1 MKKVIAGVM
10 SLVLCL
16 SAGSFSA
23 VSAVETDFP
32 ADFTDE
38 LKGDG
43 SGYCGK
49 EADWSLSGGV
59 MHITGSGKMADW
71 QSVNYVPW
79 NKQMSEIRQVII
91 DEGITSVGMAAF
103 ANAKNLTSVK
113 IPSTVTEI
121 GSGAF
126 KGTGI
131 SSIELPSVE
140 TIGME
145 AFNNCANLREVKIY
159 RSSCSIVGGGKTIS
173 NGTGAGFGGTI
184 YAPSG
189 SVAKSYA
196 SSNNYNFSEIGS
208 APVTQPTTQPTTTTT
223 TTQTAPPQTTTTTNV
238 INEHYTIISSV
249 STPKKFKPSDLKAV
263 VNTFCFSCNQDVIK
277 SIDFDVELDGFDFQY
292 SKSMVRMKTTS
303 GYNFKPTVTFDIPS
317 NAANGT
323 YNLTIVVKKV
333 TDVNGKDI
341 TDKVTRSQQ
350 TSFII
355 EGGTDDSQTTASTTT
370 TTSATTTTTTSA
382 ATTTTT
388 TSATTTVTTTTSMIT
403 NNPEV
408 TTTRFKDLYVVET
421 EYTIDN
427 FVAPYRGIFGKNEK
441 LDLTGG
447 KFDAVVDITYSDGV
461 KKSNRFRGLPLENGK
476 FTTEDY
482 IAGGLILKGREYEY
496 TVDTSAVDMTRR
508 GTYPITISIILNG
521 TVMEKKNFTI
531 TVADRPADKMGD
543 ANLDGVVDA
552 RDATAILTEYAVSST
567 TGKPAFGESPRIA
580 AVSDVNGD
588 NIIDGRDAT
597 EVCTYYAY
605 ISIDGNPQVDFTLW
619 YQSK

>member
-1 MKKVIAGVM
+1 
-10 SLVLCL
+10 
-16 SAGSFSA
+16 
-23 VSAVETDFP
+23 
-32 ADFTDE
+32 
-38 LKGDG
+38 
-43 SGYCGK
+43 
-49 EADWSLSGGV
+49 
-59 MHITGSGKMADW
+59 
-71 QSVNYVPW
+71 
-79 NKQMSEIRQVII
+79 
-91 DEGITSVGMAAF
+91 
-103 ANAKNLTSVK
+103 
-113 IPSTVTEI
+113 
-121 GSGAF
+121 
-126 KGTGI
+126 
-131 SSIELPSVE
+131 
-140 TIGME
+140 
-145 AFNNCANLREVKIY
+145 
-159 RSSCSIVGGGKTIS
+159 
-173 NGTGAGFGGTI
+173 
-184 YAPSG
+184 
-189 SVAKSYA
+189 
-196 SSNNYNFSEIGS
+196 
-208 APVTQPTTQPTTTTT
+208 
-223 TTQTAPPQTTTTTNV
+223 
-238 INEHYTIISSV
+238 
-249 STPKKFKPSDLKAV
+249 
-263 VNTFCFSCNQDVIK
+263 
-277 SIDFDVELDGFDFQY
+277 
-292 SKSMVRMKTTS
+292 
-303 GYNFKPTVTFDIPS
+303 
-317 NAANGT
+317 
-323 YNLTIVVKKV
+323 
-333 TDVNGKDI
+333 
-341 TDKVTRSQQ
+341 
-350 TSFII
+350 
-355 EGGTDDSQTTASTTT
+355 
-370 TTSATTTTTTSA
+370 
-382 ATTTTT
+382 
-388 TSATTTVTTTTSMIT
+388 MIT